1 MLLQRLDKMPVSLSE
16 IPGRVGEKKWSKVTD
31 ILTGPMCSL
40 GSTMDQLSEMS
51 ENEEQLCSLEKAV
64 KNDLYAII
72 AAAAADRKNGDLI
85 LKLYEKATNDLGAC
99 ATALS

>member
-1 MLLQRLDKMPVSLSE
+1 
-16 IPGRVGEKKWSKVTD
+16 
-31 ILTGPMCSL
+31 
-40 GSTMDQLSEMS
+40 MDQLSKMS

-64 KNDLYAII
+64 KNDLYAIV
-72 AAAAADRKNGDLI
+72 AAAADRKNGDLI

>member
-1 MLLQRLDKMPVSLSE
+1 
-16 IPGRVGEKKWSKVTD
+16 
-31 ILTGPMCSL
+31 
-40 GSTMDQLSEMS
+40 MDQLSEMS

-64 KNDLYAII
+64 KNDLYAIVA

-85 LKLYEKATNDLGAC
+85 LKLYEKVLNDLVAY

>member
-1 MLLQRLDKMPVSLSE
+1 
-16 IPGRVGEKKWSKVTD
+16 
-31 ILTGPMCSL
+31 
-40 GSTMDQLSEMS
+40 MS

-64 KNDLYAII
+64 KNDLYAIV
-72 AAAAADRKNGDLI
+72 AAAADRKNGDLI